1 MIRNVPTGAAFSFR
15 GRMGAA
21 GGAAGL
27 TSLES
32 AGISAGVS
40 LATTAASLWM
50 NSIQLSHSAD
60 TATTQI
66 ANGLATQFQNL
77 LAAYMSEPHPTCSD
91 QRAALDAF
99 DQALLWFEGPN
110 GCGNGSYG
118 SAGNRCVSER
128 ATAGAKYSY
137 VDAFRTPIANDPR
150 LAGAGCDTGNLVI
163 LPTVSGGYQTTNI
176 TSTGGSGTTGATA
189 AQIAAAAVAATS
201 PPPNYTPVAGPDM
214 GVASPPAPT
223 TSPNYV
229 LIGAAAIGA
238 LLLAKAL

>member
-1 MIRNVPTGAAFSFR
+1 MIRSVPTAAQFTFR
-15 GRMGAA
+15 RRMGDVTSALSFNP
-21 GGAAGL
+21 L
-27 TSLES
+27 T

-50 NSIQLSHSAD
+50 NSIQLSHDAD

-66 ANGLATQFQNL
+66 ANGLAIQFQNL
-77 LAAYMSEPHPTCSD
+77 LSAYMSERNPTCAD

-99 DQALLWFEGPN
+99 DQALQWFEGPT

-163 LPTVSGGYQTTNI
+163 LPTVSGGYQSTGI
-176 TSTGGSGTTGATA
+176 TATGGSGTTGATA
-189 AQIAAAAVAATS
+189 AQIAAAAVAATTAPGS
-201 PPPNYTPVAGPDM
+201 MPVVATATATPNYLL
-214 GVASPPAPT
+214 
-223 TSPNYV
+223 Y
-229 LIGAAAIGA
+229 GA
-238 LLLAKAL
+238 LGLGAFLLAKTL